1 MIKTDKKKTEKQ
13 QKLDAV
19 MEKINTIIW
28 AILLKKLDKT
38 PDQFNQ
44 WIDDLN
50 HEKRHCVRLALI
62 ATKALIKGI
71 AAEVK
76 TMNNE
81 ILTAMNR
88 QNQLI
93 EVFKIARYDLINQM
107 LKDLKDNH
115 GNLKT
120 NSNRLFKCD
129 CLLN

>member
-19 MEKINTIIW
+19 MEKINTMIW

-50 HEKRHCVRLALI
+50 QEKRHCVRLALI

-71 AAEVK
+71 SAEVK
-76 TMNNE
+76 TMNDE

-93 EVFKIARYDLINQM
+93 EDFKISRYDLINQM
-107 LKDLKDNH
+107 LKDLKNNH

-120 NSNRLFKCD
+120 KFNRPFKCD